1 MKTNKTKATQ
11 TATVAVTA
19 TEVTQSAPKK
29 YSKTWEAILKY
40 HGTTI
45 VNDPTLLL

>member
-1 MKTNKTKATQ
+1 METKKNQNNQPNQQA
-11 TATVAVTA
+11 
-19 TEVTQSAPKK
+19 QSTTKQETPKR

-40 HGTTI
+40 HGTTV

>member
-11 TATVAVTA
+11 TATVTA

>member
-1 MKTNKTKATQ
+1 MKTNKTKKNISAAATASEVAQ
-11 TATVAVTA
+11 TA
-19 TEVTQSAPKK
+19 PKR

-40 HGTTI
+40 HGTTV

>member
-1 MKTNKTKATQ
+1 METNKNQKPQSSQKAQSKTNPET
-11 TATVAVTA
+11 
-19 TEVTQSAPKK
+19 PKR